1 MSAGSH
7 RSRIGAQC
15 TANVRRNRL
24 FDGVCAVLL
33 AVCVLVAALGSG
45 DALAGRPCTERR
57 LTASELARSLELAA
71 RTADALD
78 RSGARAA
85 VIARAGQDLREWH
98 LRYSHIALAYRD
110 GHTADG
116 RGIWRVVHKL
126 NHCGSDRASV
136 FRQGLGDFFGE
147 ELYEFEA
154 AIVSFEPAAGE
165 VLANR
170 LRDNFTVARLHE
182 PRYNMLAYPWATRY
196 QQSNQWAIET
206 LAHVLEPAATDR
218 SRAQAWLRL
227 RGYQPTTLRID
238 PLRRL
243 GARVGSAN
251 IAFDDHPNARRFT
264 DRIDTVTAD
273 SVLEWLTRS
282 GLGRERI
289 TVR

>member
-1 MSAGSH
+1 MS
-7 RSRIGAQC
+7 
-15 TANVRRNRL
+15 
-24 FDGVCAVLL
+24 LL
-33 AVCVLVAALGSG
+33 ATPFASG

-57 LTASELARSLELAA
+57 LTTDEFVRSLELAA
-71 RTADALD
+71 HTAEALD

-85 VIARAGQDLREWH
+85 VVARAGQDLREWR
-98 LRYSHIALAYRD
+98 LRYSHLALAYRD
-110 GHTADG
+110 GQTADG

-136 FRQGLGDFFGE
+136 FRHGLAEFFGE
-147 ELYEFEA
+147 ELHDYEA
-154 AIVSFEPAAGE
+154 AIVPFETVSGA

-170 LRDNFTVARLHE
+170 LRDNFVVADLHE

-218 SRAQAWLRL
+218 DRAQAWLRL
-227 RGYQPTTLRID
+227 RGYRPTTLRID

-273 SVLEWLTRS
+273 SVLEWLTAS